1 MAVVFTKEPQG
12 TYLDAYN
19 NSVFEFGTNSGIAA
33 RAIVELG
40 GFNLEVYPI
49 DGTFYINLKDVISV
63 LVNMN
68 NFMDN
73 VFMDNP
79 LIFIYPD
86 TTLYHEISVKF
97 KIIKSNGLQE
107 SFTKTLKYFKSA
119 SQIIEP
125 RFQQNDQLRF
135 LVPSIDDRPRVTYF
149 EGLPFDLSI
158 FSNAV
163 RLVNIKNKRT
173 GINIDVQFLKGVNRL
188 FLSNGEN
195 DNLGFEDS
203 LPLYIGINVLEF
215 TWDDKIET
223 IYVKKMPYECGRY
236 VKFFNQKGG
245 WSYWRMHKDEKITV
259 KSSILDTINS
269 DFENIDKAIS
279 RELST
284 GRRSEQSILVST
296 GKMDDYETLL
306 LSHIFKSPRTY
317 LLSVEG
323 IQPFTLESWKVIDV
337 VSGNNEVA
345 NTRYKK
351 FESILSLQLPK
362 DYTQVYAS

>member
-1 MAVVFTKEPQG
+1 
-12 TYLDAYN
+12 
-19 NSVFEFGTNSGIAA
+19 
-33 RAIVELG
+33 
-40 GFNLEVYPI
+40 
-49 DGTFYINLKDVISV
+49 
-63 LVNMN
+63 
-68 NFMDN
+68 
-73 VFMDNP
+73 
-79 LIFIYPD
+79 
-86 TTLYHEISVKF
+86 
-97 KIIKSNGLQE
+97 
-107 SFTKTLKYFKSA
+107 
-119 SQIIEP
+119 
-125 RFQQNDQLRF
+125 
-135 LVPSIDDRPRVTYF
+135 
-149 EGLPFDLSI
+149 
-158 FSNAV
+158 
-163 RLVNIKNKRT
+163 
-173 GINIDVQFLKGVNRL
+173 VQFLKGVNRL

-306 LSHIFKSPRTY
+306 LSHIFK
-317 LLSVEG
+317 
-323 IQPFTLESWKVIDV
+323 
-337 VSGNNEVA
+337 
-345 NTRYKK
+345 
-351 FESILSLQLPK
+351 
-362 DYTQVYAS
+362 